1 MKNTS
6 NEQKDSLIEN
16 VKVRFTAKEK
26 PMLKQIAAD
35 AGLTMSELIRAAI
48 FSQKKLVFW
57 VQGADIAAAMFQV
70 RKDMEQLCSEAVIPA
85 SEISRLETAMNEV
98 ATLLRIVAEQL
109 TDIHELSKEKEEDD
123 EKI

>member
-1 MKNTS
+1 
-6 NEQKDSLIEN
+6 
-16 VKVRFTAKEK
+16 
-26 PMLKQIAAD
+26 
-35 AGLTMSELIRAAI
+35 
-48 FSQKKLVFW
+48 
-57 VQGADIAAAMFQV
+57 MFQI

-98 ATLLRIVAEQL
+98 ATLLRTVAEQL

>member
-1 MKNTS
+1 MKKLS
-6 NEQKDSLIEN
+6 NEKTDNLTED
-16 VKVRFTAKEK
+16 VKVRLTAKEK

-35 AGLTMSELIRAAI
+35 AGLTMSELIRTTI
-48 FSQKKLVFW
+48 FSEKKLVFL
-57 VQGADIAAAMFQV
+57 VQGADIAAAMFQI
-70 RKDMEQLCSEAVIPA
+70 RKDLEQLCRESVIPA

-98 ATLLRIVAEQL
+98 ATLLRTVAEQL